1 MAYRFPK
8 VLAVVAASATALA
21 GCSAAEETNNTNNSS
36 GSDDAALSFTDLAGR
51 DVELDK
57 APERVLLG
65 EGRSIFAT
73 GILNTEDPLDKVV
86 GIGSDLKK
94 NVPDYYNVL
103 EEKLPKVTELPEVGA
118 ISKGDVTVENLVS
131 LDPDLIV
138 LSKDQ
143 YDASQEAGLT
153 EKMDQAGLKYAVTDF
168 PPSRWKTPPSPWK
181 SSARSSAKKSA
192 PRNSTKS
199 GKRPWTWSRSARTR

>member
-8 VLAVVAASATALA
+8 VMAVVAASATALV
-21 GCSAAEETNNTNNSS
+21 GCSTAEETTNNGG

-103 EEKLPKVTELPEVGA
+103 EEKLPKVNELPEIGGFT
-118 ISKGDVTVENLVS
+118 KGDVTVENLVS

-168 PPSRWKTPPSPWK
+168 R
-181 SSARSSAKKSA
+181 AK
-192 PRNSTKS
+192 PLENTTKS
-199 GKRPWTWSRSARTR
+199 MDIFGEIFLSLIHI

>member
-73 GILNTEDPLDKVV
+73 GILNTENPLDKVV

-94 NVPDYYNVL
+94 NVPDYYNIL

-153 EKMDQAGLKYAVTDF
+153 EKMDQAGL
-168 PPSRWKTPPSPWK
+168 
-181 SSARSSAKKSA
+181 
-192 PRNSTKS
+192 
-199 GKRPWTWSRSARTR
+199 